1 MVPATSV
8 TQLLL
13 DWRNGNQQALDQL
26 IPLVYDELRQIARR
40 YVNREG
46 RGNSLHTA
54 DLVNEVYLKLVNQ
67 PAADWQNRA
76 HFFAVSAQIMRHLLV
91 DHARAK
97 QRAKRGGATIQ
108 VALKE
113 EIVSTSP
120 QPPGIDLLALD
131 QALDRLAQHD
141 ERKCRIVELRYFGG
155 LSVEETAEVLGLS
168 PITIKREWLKARA
181 WLFQALST

>member
-1 MVPATSV
+1 MTPATSV

-13 DWRNGNQQALDQL
+13 DWRNGNQAALDQL
-26 IPLVYDELRQIARR
+26 IPLVYDQLRRIARR

-46 RGNSLHTA
+46 QGHSLHTA

-67 PAADWQNRA
+67 QEADWQDRA

-91 DHARAK
+91 DHARSK
-97 QRAKRGGATIQ
+97 QRAKRGGGAIQ

-113 EIVSTSP
+113 ELVSTS
-120 QPPGIDLLALD
+120 QTPGIDLLALD

-168 PITIKREWLKARA
+168 AITIKREWLKARA
-181 WLFQALST
+181 WLFQALSA